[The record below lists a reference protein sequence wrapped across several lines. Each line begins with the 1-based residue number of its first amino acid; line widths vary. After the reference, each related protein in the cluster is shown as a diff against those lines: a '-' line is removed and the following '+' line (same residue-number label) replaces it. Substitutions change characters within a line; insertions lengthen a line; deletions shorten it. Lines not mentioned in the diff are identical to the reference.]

1 MMGRKRVFKSNA
13 DKQAVYRI
21 RKKERDAKAIMLAEE
36 IASLVKAARVERVP
50 GAVWLDIESLEDLVV
65 RLVGSLTPTRLD

>member
-1 MMGRKRVFKSNA
+1 MFKSNA